1 MKRLK
6 LSTRWKRAFRIIF
19 DYFLIVAGALIIA
32 ANVSLFLEPNR
43 VVSTGITGLG
53 MLAYYLWEWPIGLV
67 TLALN
72 IPLLLIGL
80 KWSGGFKFFV
90 RTIFAVVVMTVAI
103 DLLRPLLPP
112 IQGDPLIYT
121 LFGGLLDGVGI
132 GLVLRGR
139 GTTGGTDIVAQVL
152 NRQKGIPFG
161 TVFTAVNGAILLGAA
176 AVVGI
181 VPVLYALI
189 VNFVS
194 GRVVDVVQ
202 EGIGY
207 ARAALIVSA
216 KDEAIRQAIFDELD
230 RGVTLLQARGGYTAA
245 SRPALYVV
253 VSRTQVTLLKHIIAG
268 IDPQAFVVISE
279 AHEVLGEGFRPVTED
294 V

>member
-1 MKRLK
+1 MRKPRLSPKLKRHLK
-6 LSTRWKRAFRIIF
+6 DLF
-19 DYFLIVAGALIIA
+19 DYVLMTLGALILA

-67 TLALN
+67 TLGLN
-72 IPLLLIGL
+72 VPLFLMGIRWG
-80 KWSGGFKFFV
+80 GGFKFLL
-90 RTIFAVVVMTVAI
+90 RTIFAVVVMTASI
-103 DLLRPLLPP
+103 DLLRPFLPP
-112 IQGDPLIYT
+112 ITGDPLIYT

-161 TVFTAVNGAILLGAA
+161 TVFTIVNGAILLGAA

-202 EGIGY
+202 EGVGY
-207 ARAALIVSA
+207 ARAAFIVSEHNA
-216 KDEAIRQAIFDELD
+216 QIREAIFTQLD
-230 RGVTLLQARGGYTAA
+230 RGVTLLEARGGYTAA
-245 SRPALYVV
+245 PRPALYVV
-253 VSRTQVTLLKHIIAG
+253 VSRTQVTTLKRLIAD
-268 IDPQAFVVISE
+268 IDPHAFVVLSE
-279 AHEVLGEGFRPVTED
+279 AHEVLGEGFRPVTEE